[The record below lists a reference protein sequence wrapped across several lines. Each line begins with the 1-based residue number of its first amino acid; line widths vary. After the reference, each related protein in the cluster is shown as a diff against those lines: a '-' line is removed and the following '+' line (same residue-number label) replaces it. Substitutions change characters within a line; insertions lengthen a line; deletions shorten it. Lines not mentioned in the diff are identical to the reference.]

1 MPKCYICKEKIEETF
16 LNKLIGTYINKKPVC
31 SVCQK
36 QYSKEELLEKTK

>member
-36 QYSKEELLEKTK
+36 QYSKEELLEKMR